1 MDKLQLVET
10 LRGLL
15 RDNMDARF
23 AGGAYAKLARAQG
36 YADGFMAA
44 LIDAGIFEERE
55 LLSIVTEERRRFIDL
70 PQDDR
75 SSYVA

>member
-55 LLSIVTEERRRFIDL
+55 LLAIVTEERRRFIEL
-70 PQDDR
+70 PEEE
-75 SSYVA
+75 SSFHVA